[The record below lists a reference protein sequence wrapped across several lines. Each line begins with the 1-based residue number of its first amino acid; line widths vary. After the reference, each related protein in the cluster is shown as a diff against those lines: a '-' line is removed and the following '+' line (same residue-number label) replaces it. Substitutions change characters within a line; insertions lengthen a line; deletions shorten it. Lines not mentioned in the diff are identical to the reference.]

1 MTNRKITTIDGGS
14 AEYWRQRKVGFG
26 LIQDAEHAARQIVGA
41 PLYIAGA
48 WDDDYGDYE
57 PVENL
62 GPFERLDE
70 TIRAIEADETAISIL
85 VAQGRTSIGGYQIRA
100 VMDALEQDDNGI
112 EDHDRNLLQEPDT
125 D

>member
-1 MTNRKITTIDGGS
+1 MTHRKITTIDGGS
-14 AEYWRQRKVGFG
+14 AQYWRQRKRGFG

-62 GPFERLDE
+62 APFERMDE

-85 VAQGRTSIGGYQIRA
+85 IAQGRTSIGGYQIRA
-100 VMDALEQDDNGI
+100 VVDALGQHGI
-112 EDHDRNLLQEPDT
+112 GGPERNPLWRPGT

>member
-14 AEYWRQRKVGFG
+14 AEYWRKRKRGFG
-26 LIQDAEHAARQIVGA
+26 LIQDADHAARQVVNS

-57 PVENL
+57 PIENL
-62 GPFERLDE
+62 APLERLDE

-100 VMDALEQDDNGI
+100 VMDALEQDDDDI
-112 EDHDRNLLQEPDT
+112 EDPDRTLLWGSDT